1 MPMRPQDVYDDPD
14 GHWDFLTTPPDR
26 DFEGQHFDRKEGRR
40 PRPDGSVSGTDIQS
54 FRNQITECVSGFAN
68 ANRDGGLLVV
78 GIASDGAVRG
88 LKHLNENQI
97 NQIMKLD
104 DVLVSHGCHC
114 KLHRVVVEDGEQDEI
129 ALFLVAY
136 AEHAICETLG
146 TNPHAWIRSGSQ
158 NLPMSRLHR
167 EQIERDMGIVNFERA
182 PCAAYV
188 EDDLDAG
195 VVEEFRKVFLD
206 TASYEW
212 TTHDLLRHVGAVSGD
227 RRFTNAGVLFFS
239 SNPQRELPQAHV
251 RVLRFD
257 VPLER
262 RHDRPP
268 PSFDKSFYGS
278 ITKQIRDFRSFLK
291 ESGFLKTYLKRR
303 PEGGFE
309 ELPELPPIA
318 VDEAIV
324 NAVAHRDYAIGNAI
338 RCEKYTDGLV
348 VQSPGPLLQGRAVP
362 PHFSLDETRL
372 EHRARNPTLME
383 WLRRLTDPH
392 GSPFVL
398 ALEEGTRKM
407 RDEMAQLGLPAPE
420 YDVSGTNTVV
430 TLRSDAPRR
439 EAEAQASVEAET
451 GEFANLYP
459 ISGLGPA
466 NGSDAA
472 RRLDFLVALKERL
485 EANGWFIDRL
495 RHGVLVAHRRG
506 IVHPAPEAVARIVRI
521 YPAVVF
527 QFREHFGFRYLL
539 VDMTVTVRSV
549 LNAASLQA
557 VVDTGELV
565 GLWGVARWQGWERA
579 RLMSFEGG
587 RCRVFL
593 PDYGQEELIPADRV
607 IPQLPRETIDRL
619 LRERGIRYD
628 LSGEIARAAMGLVA
642 GAARLRSERMQDL
655 VNDLANG
662 VFPLRVGKASVQL
675 STRPLHL
682 SRRDNGSPSLRV
694 DEYAEPVVEFRMH
707 RQDANVREGIT
718 HHGSFDC
725 DRKDIEL
732 VPVCAPEEAEGMRSL
747 IERLRHGQFRY
758 KGSERTFGTRLT
770 YRSLTTAA
778 PAELETEC
786 RRLVA
791 QYPEWRGAEGW
802 PRLFLVHCPES
813 GHALDDEQAP
823 YYRIKRC
830 LLEAGIPCQMVDT
843 PTIRNPDYK
852 DLNLALNV
860 VAKCGVTPWVL
871 PDSISDADFFVGLS
885 YTRSARNEGARIMG
899 FANVFNEYG
908 RWEFYSGGGG
918 AFPYEERT
926 THYESLVSRTL
937 ERLPLSDRPSIC
949 FHYSA
954 RFSREDRDAILRGAR
969 RVRPDGVYF
978 FVWINSHHHVR
989 FYDSRPDTDGS
1000 LARGKYVVGARNQIY
1015 VSTTGQNPYRK
1026 TLGTPKVLEVNV
1038 RIEGPEG
1045 ERRSAPDLR
1054 AIAGQILSL
1063 TKLNWASTDSLCAEP
1078 ITTKYAGGVAYLT
1091 AAFMRQEGSFRL
1103 HPVLERTPWFI

>member
-1 MPMRPQDVYDDPD
+1 MPIRPQDVYDNPD
-14 GHWDFLTTPPDR
+14 EHLDFLTTPADR
-26 DFEGQHFDRKEGRR
+26 DFEGQHFDRKEGGR
-40 PRPDGSVSGTDIQS
+40 PRPDGSVSGSDI
-54 FRNQITECVSGFAN
+54 RNLRSQIVACVSGFAY

-78 GIASDGAVRG
+78 GIASDGSVRG
-88 LKHLNENQI
+88 LKHLNEKQI
-97 NQIMKLD
+97 SQIMKLD
-104 DVLVSHGCHC
+104 DVLVSHGCHS
-114 KLHRVVVEDGEQDEI
+114 KLHTVDAEDGEQREI
-129 ALFLVAY
+129 ALFLTTY
-136 AEHAICETLG
+136 AERAICETVG
-146 TNPHAWIRSGSQ
+146 ADPRARIRRGPQ
-158 NLPMSRLHR
+158 TLPLSRPER
-167 EQIERDMGIVNFERA
+167 ERIERDKGIVNFERS
-182 PCAAYV
+182 PCSEYV
-188 EDDLDAG
+188 EDELDAG
-195 VVEEFRKVFLD
+195 VVEEFKKVFLD

-212 TTHDLLRHVGAVSGD
+212 TMHDLLRHVGAVSGD
-227 RRFTNAGVLFFS
+227 RQFTNAGVLFFS
-239 SNPQRELPQAHV
+239 SNPQRELPHAHI

-257 VPLER
+257 VSLDHQQNR
-262 RHDRPP
+262 SP
-268 PSFDKSFYGS
+268 PSFDRSFYGP

-291 ESGFLKTYLKRR
+291 ESGFFKTYLKRR
-303 PEGGFE
+303 SEGGFE

-348 VQSPGPLLQGRAVP
+348 VRSPGTLLQERWLP
-362 PHFSLDETRL
+362 RHFSLDETRL
-372 EHRARNPTLME
+372 EHRTRNPTLME
-383 WLRRLTDPH
+383 WLRRLTDSH
-392 GSPFVL
+392 GNPFVL

-407 RDEMAQLGLPAPE
+407 RDEMAQLGLRAPE
-420 YDVSGTNTVV
+420 YDVSGANTVV

-459 ISGLGPA
+459 ISGFGPA
-466 NGSDAA
+466 NGGDTAH
-472 RRLDFLVALKERL
+472 RHDFLVALKGRL
-485 EANGWFIDRL
+485 EAKGWFIDRSH
-495 RHGVLVAHRRG
+495 HGTLVAHRRG
-506 IVHPAPEAVARIVRI
+506 IAHPAPEAVARIVRI

-539 VDMTVTVRSV
+539 VDMTVSVRSV
-549 LNAASLQA
+549 LTVASLQEL
-557 VVDTGELV
+557 VDTDALV
-565 GLWGVARWQGWERA
+565 GLASVARWQGWERA
-579 RLMSFEGG
+579 RLVSFEGS

-593 PDYGQEELIPADRV
+593 PDYAQEEVIPADRV
-607 IPQLPRETIDRL
+607 IPQLPREMIDRL
-619 LRERGIRYD
+619 LDERGTSYD
-628 LSGEIARAAMGLVA
+628 LSGEVARASMGLVP
-642 GAARLRSERMQDL
+642 GAARVRSERMQEL
-655 VNDLANG
+655 VNDLADS
-662 VFPLRVGKASVQL
+662 VFPLRVGKASVRL

-694 DEYAEPVVEFRMH
+694 DEHAEPVVEFRMQ
-707 RQDANVREGIT
+707 RQEANIREGIT

-732 VPVCAPEEAEGMRSL
+732 VPVCAPEEAAGMRSL
-747 IERLRHGQFRY
+747 IERLRHGRFRY

-770 YRSLTTAA
+770 CRSLTTAA
-778 PAELETEC
+778 PEHLEAEC

-802 PRLFLVHCPES
+802 PRLFLVHCAES

-852 DLNLALNV
+852 DLNLTLNI

-899 FANVFNEYG
+899 FTNVFNEYG
-908 RWEFYSGGGG
+908 RWEFYSGGGD

-926 THYESLVSRTL
+926 AHYEALVSRTL
-937 ERLPLSDRPSIC
+937 ERLPLSERPRIC

-954 RFSREDRDAILRGAR
+954 KFSREDRDAILRGAR
-969 RVRPDGVYF
+969 KARPDGVYF
-978 FVWINSHHHVR
+978 FVWINRHHNVR
-989 FYDSRPDTDGS
+989 FYDSRPGTDGS

-1038 RIEGPEG
+1038 RVEGPEG
-1045 ERRSAPDLR
+1045 ERRPAPDLR
-1054 AIAGQILSL
+1054 AMAGQILSL

-1078 ITTKYAGGVAYLT
+1078 ITTKYAGDVAYLT
-1091 AAFMRQEGSFRL
+1091 AAFMRQNGSFGL

>member
-1 MPMRPQDVYDDPD
+1 MPIKPQEVYDDPD
-14 GHWDFLTTPPDR
+14 GHWGFLTAFADR
-26 DFEGQHFDRKEGRR
+26 DFEGQHFDRKEGSR
-40 PRPDGSVSGTDIQS
+40 PRPDGSVSGSDI
-54 FRNQITECVSGFAN
+54 RTLRDQIVECVSAFAN

-78 GIASDGAVRG
+78 GIASDGSVKG
-88 LKHLNENQI
+88 LQHLNENQV
-97 NQIMKLD
+97 NRIMKLD
-104 DVLVSHGCHC
+104 DVLVSHGCHS
-114 KLHRVVVEDGEQDEI
+114 KLHKVAAEDGEQHEI
-129 ALFLVAY
+129 ALFLVPY
-136 AEHAICETLG
+136 AERAICETVG
-146 TNPHAWIRSGSQ
+146 TNPSAWIRSGAQ
-158 NLPMSRLHR
+158 NLPLSRQQR
-167 EQIERDMGIVNFERA
+167 EQIERDKGIVNFERS
-182 PCAAYV
+182 PCSAYV
-188 EDDLDAG
+188 EDELDAG
-195 VVEEFRKVFLD
+195 VVEEFRKEFLD

-212 TTHDLLRHVGAVSGD
+212 TIHDLLRHVGAVSAD

-239 SNPQRELPQAHV
+239 SNPQRDLPQAHI

-257 VPLER
+257 VPLEHR
-262 RHDRPP
+262 QGRPP
-268 PSFDKSFYGS
+268 PSFDRSFYGP
-278 ITKQIRDFRSFLK
+278 ITKQIRDFRSFLN

-309 ELPELPPIA
+309 ELPELPRIA

-324 NAVAHRDYAIGNAI
+324 NAVAHRDYAIGDAI
-338 RCEKYTDGLV
+338 RCEKYTDGLLV
-348 VQSPGPLLQGRAVP
+348 RSPGTLLQGRWVP
-362 PHFSLDETRL
+362 PRFSLDDTRL
-372 EHRARNPTLME
+372 EHQARNPTLME

-392 GSPFVL
+392 GNPFVL
-398 ALEEGTRKM
+398 ALEEGTRRM

-459 ISGLGPA
+459 ISGFDSV
-466 NGSDAA
+466 NGGDAA

-485 EANGWFIDRL
+485 DAAGWFIDRL
-495 RHGVLVAHRRG
+495 HHGTLVAHRRG
-506 IVHPAPEAVARIVRI
+506 VAHPAPEPVARIVRI
-521 YPAVVF
+521 YPAAVF
-527 QFREHFGFRYLL
+527 QFREHFGCRYLL
-539 VDMTVTVRSV
+539 VDMTVSVRSV
-549 LNAASLQA
+549 LTAAALQ
-557 VVDTGELV
+557 ELV
-565 GLWGVARWQGWERA
+565 DARELAGLAGVARWQGWERA
-579 RLMSFEGG
+579 RLLSFERD

-593 PDYGQEELIPADRV
+593 PDYAREETIPADHV
-607 IPQLPRETIDRL
+607 IPQLPREMIDRL
-619 LRERGIRYD
+619 LRERGLDYD
-628 LSGEIARAAMGLVA
+628 LSGEIARAGSGLVA
-642 GAARLRSERMQDL
+642 GAARLRSERTQDL
-655 VNDLANG
+655 VNDLANA
-662 VFPLRVGKASVQL
+662 VFPIRVGNASVHL
-675 STRPLHL
+675 STRPLPL
-682 SRRDNGSPSLRV
+682 SRRDNGYPSLRV
-694 DEYAEPVVEFRMH
+694 DECAEPVVEFRT
-707 RQDANVREGIT
+707 RRREANIREGIT
-718 HHGSFDC
+718 HHGSFDF

-732 VPVCAPEEAEGMRSL
+732 VPVCAPEEAAGMRSL
-747 IERLRHGQFRY
+747 IERLRTGRFRY

-778 PAELETEC
+778 PADLEAEC
-786 RRLVA
+786 RRLVED
-791 QYPEWRGAEGW
+791 YPEWRGAEGW

-813 GHALDDEQAP
+813 GHALDDERAP

-852 DLNLALNV
+852 DLNLALNI

-908 RWEFYSGGGG
+908 RWEFYSGGGD

-926 THYESLVSRTL
+926 AHYEALVSRTL
-937 ERLPLSDRPSIC
+937 ERLSLSERPSIC

-969 RVRPDGVYF
+969 KVRPDGVYF
-978 FVWINSHHHVR
+978 FVWINRHHHVR
-989 FYDSRPDTDGS
+989 FYDSRPESDGS
-1000 LARGKYVVGARNQIY
+1000 LARGRYVVGARNQVY

-1026 TLGTPKVLEVNV
+1026 ALGTPKVLEVNV
-1038 RIEGPEG
+1038 RVEGPEG

-1054 AIAGQILSL
+1054 AMASQILSL

-1078 ITTKYAGGVAYLT
+1078 ITTKYAGDVAYLT

>member
-1 MPMRPQDVYDDPD
+1 MPIRPQDVYDDPD
-14 GHWDFLTTPPDR
+14 GHWDFLTTPLDR

-54 FRNQITECVSGFAN
+54 FRNQIMECVSGFAN

-146 TNPHAWIRSGSQ
+146 TNPRAWIRSGSQ

-167 EQIERDMGIVNFERA
+167 EQIERDKGVVNFERA

-188 EDDLDAG
+188 EDDLDTG

-338 RCEKYTDGLV
+338 RCEKYIDGLV

-439 EAEAQASVEAET
+439 EAEVQTSVEAET

-459 ISGLGPA
+459 ISGLGPV

-472 RRLDFLVALKERL
+472 RRLDFLAALKERL
-485 EANGWFIDRL
+485 AANGWFIDRF

-628 LSGEIARAAMGLVA
+628 LSGEIARAGMGLVT

-662 VFPLRVGKASVQL
+662 VFPLRVGKASAQL

-732 VPVCAPEEAEGMRSL
+732 VPVCAPEEADGMRSL
-747 IERLRHGQFRY
+747 IERLRHGRFRY

-954 RFSREDRDAILRGAR
+954 KFSREDRDAILRGAR

-1038 RIEGPEG
+1038 RVEGPEG
-1045 ERRSAPDLR
+1045 ERRSALDLR
-1054 AIAGQILSL
+1054 AMAGQILSL

-1078 ITTKYAGGVAYLT
+1078 ITTKYAGDVAYLT
-1091 AAFMRQEGSFRL
+1091 AAFMRQEGSFGL